1 MIINDFYDGKHIE
14 STVKNILSNEASFRK
29 LTIYEK
35 HVLMH
40 GNIQD
45 YFVEGEDAQSKIDV
59 DALKNS
65 LHQYTLINLQDI
77 ENSIQND
84 PDSASYYPSY
94 TEEVYLFFSNKNGL
108 KKEFDILV
116 PSVFESLYYEMKQK
130 DIITKATSSHIAFS
144 NLQELSS
151 ISVEKVNFTHNL
163 EEATS
168 VIKSY
173 GALLNNNKVIAKY
186 CNELEEE
193 NRRLVKENIDLQQ
206 RLNNRNISS
215 WA

>member
-1 MIINDFYDGKHIE
+1 MIINDFYDSKHIE
-14 STVKNILSNEASFRK
+14 STVRNILSNELSFRK

-35 HVLMH
+35 HVLVH

-77 ENSIQND
+77 ENSIQNNL
-84 PDSASYYPSY
+84 DSASYYPSY

>member
-1 MIINDFYDGKHIE
+1 MIINDFYDSKHIE
-14 STVKNILSNEASFRK
+14 STVRNILSNDSSFRK
-29 LTIYEK
+29 LSIYEN
-35 HVLMH
+35 HALIH
-40 GNIQD
+40 GDIQN
-45 YFVEGEDAQSKIDV
+45 YFIEGEDAQSKIDV

-65 LHQYTLINLQDI
+65 LHQYTLSNLQDI
-77 ENSIQND
+77 ENSIQNN
-84 PDSASYYPSY
+84 PDSPYHSSYAQ
-94 TEEVYLFFSNKNGL
+94 EAYLFFSNKTAL

-116 PSVFESLYYEMKQK
+116 PSVFESLYYEMKQMN
-130 DIITKATSSHIAFS
+130 IITKATSNYIAFS
-144 NLQELSS
+144 NLGELSS
-151 ISVEKVNFTHNL
+151 INIEKVNFTHNL

>member
-35 HVLMH
+35 HVLVH
-40 GNIQD
+40 GNIQT
-45 YFVEGEDAQSKIDV
+45 YFTEGEDAQSKIDV

-65 LHQYTLINLQDI
+65 LHQYTLSNLQDI

-84 PDSASYYPSY
+84 PDSYYHSSYVQ
-94 TEEVYLFFSNKNGL
+94 EVYLFFSNKNGL